1 VKAGNIQQRQSLKVR
16 SVINHL
22 NQARDEMR
30 RLMVLSGDWSAKVE
44 VESDF
49 DGIEQSCRR
58 FALHQLGLER
68 VECEQGY

>member
-1 VKAGNIQQRQSLKVR
+1 
-16 SVINHL
+16 
-22 NQARDEMR
+22 MR

-44 VESDF
+44 MESDF

-58 FALHQLGLER
+58 FALHQLGLGK